1 MELCPKSK
9 SGFPHS
15 IQVDETPRT
24 KEQKKK
30 YILYMY
36 RTYLPVHFVLL
47 QVKNLRFFVTYPKG
61 PFSLYI
67 MFVFLLILDN
77 CFAL

>member
-24 KEQKKK
+24 KEQKKVYTVYVS
-30 YILYMY
+30 YILT
-36 RTYLPVHFVLL
+36 RPLCAASSEKFT
-47 QVKNLRFFVTYPKG
+47 FFRHIPKRPIFIICHACVSSHSG
-61 PFSLYI
+61 
-67 MFVFLLILDN
+67 
-77 CFAL
+77 